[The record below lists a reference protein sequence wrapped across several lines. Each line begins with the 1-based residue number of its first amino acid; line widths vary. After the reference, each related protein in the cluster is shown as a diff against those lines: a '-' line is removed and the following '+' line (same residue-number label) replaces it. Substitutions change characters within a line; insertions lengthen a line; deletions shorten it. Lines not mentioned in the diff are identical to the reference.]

1 MQDFLQS
8 SPEDARYRNVTH
20 FLLDPS
26 CSSSGMTAQPIS
38 DDLAVKQL
46 AENQKKV
53 ILHAMRFPA
62 CERIAYSTCSI
73 YEEENEKVVQ
83 HASQRKQFITMI
95 YLI

>member
-1 MQDFLQS
+1 
-8 SPEDARYRNVTH
+8 
-20 FLLDPS
+20 
-26 CSSSGMTAQPIS
+26 MTAQPIS